1 MCINELVSIINHKQ
15 YEIVKLKTQNKA
27 LLKQNT
33 ALLKQ
38 NKALLKQNKA
48 LLKQN
53 TALLKQN
60 KALLSVETLKNNEIL
75 ILKLHI
81 QKLKKLKLINGFK
94 SKYTIQL
101 FPQ

>member
-15 YEIVKLKTQNKA
+15 YEIIKLKTQNKA
-27 LLKQNT
+27 LLKQN
-33 ALLKQ
+33 KE
-38 NKALLKQNKA
+38 
-48 LLKQN
+48 
-53 TALLKQN
+53 
-60 KALLSVETLKNNEIL
+60 LLSVETLKNNEIL

-94 SKYTIQL
+94 SKYIIQL